1 MNKSTGRG
9 GRVVRAVIAGAI
21 ICAGMLSGTSAI
33 RAAEPTA
40 PAAAEETPPAKPSR
54 SGGWFKGALDALRGS
69 SGTGAES
76 ANGAAGELSTD
87 TIVAGLK
94 RGLDTGVDRALA
106 ELGKPDGFFANAAFK
121 IPLPAE
127 LAKGEKLLRKAGQDK
142 LADDLVL
149 ALNRAAEKS
158 VAETT
163 PIFKEAITGMT
174 LADAREILEGPKDA
188 ATKYFRSKTEEALR
202 GKMMPIVKAATDANG
217 VGAAY
222 KQFAGKAAPV
232 ASLFGSKAASL
243 DLDRYV
249 CDRALDS
256 LFKVIATQEA
266 QLRANPAAATEDL
279 LRKVFGAVKKA

>member
-1 MNKSTGRG
+1 MNNLSG
-9 GRVVRAVIAGAI
+9 GSRRAGRAVIASVIFLAGA
-21 ICAGMLSGTSAI
+21 TAI
-33 RAAEPTA
+33 RAADEGSPGPSETA
-40 PAAAEETPPAKPSR
+40 PAPKPTR
-54 SGGWFKGALDALRGS
+54 SGGWFKGMLNALGGG
-69 SGTGAES
+69 SGTGAGE
-76 ANGAAGELSTD
+76 ANGAAGALSTD

-94 RGLDTGVDRALA
+94 RGLDVGVDRALA
-106 ELGKPDGFFANAAFK
+106 ELGRPDGFFANAAFK

-127 LAKGEKLLRKAGQDK
+127 LAKGEQLLRKAKQDK
-142 LADDLVL
+142 LADDLVM

-158 VAETT
+158 VAETA

-174 LADAREILEGPKDA
+174 LADARAILDGPKDA

-279 LRKVFGAVKKA
+279 LRRVFGAVKKG